1 MSEYQNEILNYL
13 EENIV
18 LKGKEV
24 FLEYDDKSV
33 VIIDESKIL
42 HFIYKDNN
50 IYLVDSIVSLK
61 SIKNKYRKAV

>member
-1 MSEYQNEILNYL
+1 MSEYQSKILNYL

-42 HFIYKDNN
+42 HFIYKDNK
-50 IYLVDSIVSLK
+50 IYLVDSIVSLNY
-61 SIKNKYRKAV
+61 IKNKYRKAV